1 MEKKGAGPFA
11 KIVILQP
18 MVSKMEG
25 LLFLILQETIFVIDI
40 VWWGCMQ
47 NALLL
52 LTLLAQSEADI
63 AKGKVIRQQDLF
75 DALERE
81 LEAGRYRNLCGSAI
95 VMQAWLRHSPCMVLR
110 AGAWSPLEGVA

>member
-1 MEKKGAGPFA
+1 
-11 KIVILQP
+11 
-18 MVSKMEG
+18 
-25 LLFLILQETIFVIDI
+25 
-40 VWWGCMQ
+40 MQ

-81 LEAGRYRNLCGSAI
+81 LEAGRCGLAPEARSKGERKT
-95 VMQAWLRHSPCMVLR
+95 LRSQ
-110 AGAWSPLEGVA
+110 G

>member
-1 MEKKGAGPFA
+1 
-11 KIVILQP
+11 
-18 MVSKMEG
+18 
-25 LLFLILQETIFVIDI
+25 
-40 VWWGCMQ
+40 MQ

-81 LEAGRYRNLCGSAI
+81 LEAGRCGLAPEARSKGKRKT
-95 VMQAWLRHSPCMVLR
+95 WLKPRLTRGGVVPRLIPRLDWILLLR
-110 AGAWSPLEGVA
+110 T

>member
-1 MEKKGAGPFA
+1 
-11 KIVILQP
+11 
-18 MVSKMEG
+18 
-25 LLFLILQETIFVIDI
+25 
-40 VWWGCMQ
+40 MQ

-81 LEAGRYRNLCGSAI
+81 LEAGRCGLAPEARSKGWRKTWRS
-95 VMQAWLRHSPCMVLR
+95 Q
-110 AGAWSPLEGVA
+110 G

>member
-11 KIVILQP
+11 KMAILQP

-47 NALLL
+47 DALLL
-52 LTLLAQSEADI
+52 LTLFAQSEADI

-81 LEAGRYRNLCGSAI
+81 LEAGRCGLAPEARSK
-95 VMQAWLRHSPCMVLR
+95 
-110 AGAWSPLEGVA
+110 G

>member
-1 MEKKGAGPFA
+1 
-11 KIVILQP
+11 
-18 MVSKMEG
+18 
-25 LLFLILQETIFVIDI
+25 
-40 VWWGCMQ
+40 MQ

-81 LEAGRYRNLCGSAI
+81 LEAGCCGLAPEARSK
-95 VMQAWLRHSPCMVLR
+95 
-110 AGAWSPLEGVA
+110 G

>member
-81 LEAGRYRNLCGSAI
+81 LEAGRCGLAPEARSK
-95 VMQAWLRHSPCMVLR
+95 
-110 AGAWSPLEGVA
+110 G